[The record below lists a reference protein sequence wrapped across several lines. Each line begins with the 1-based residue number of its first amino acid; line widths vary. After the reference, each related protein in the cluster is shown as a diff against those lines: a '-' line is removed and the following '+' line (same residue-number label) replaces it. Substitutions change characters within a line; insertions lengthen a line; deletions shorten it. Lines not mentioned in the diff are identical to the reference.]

1 MHKIVKFFSL
11 IVLPLLFLSLPVQ
24 AAGLS
29 DYRLGSGDR
38 IKLQVYGEEEMTV
51 ETLLSDAGTISY
63 PFLGELEILGM
74 TVGQL
79 EAKVISGLKPDYFV
93 QPQVT
98 VTILEYR
105 QFFINGEVERPG
117 GYAFQPGLSIRKAVS
132 LAGGFTER
140 ASKNLVT
147 VISDGE
153 GDKEE
158 REEELNSPVAP
169 GDIITVEQSFF

>member
-63 PFLGELEILGM
+63 PFLGELRILGM

-79 EAKVISGLKPDYFV
+79 ESKVISGLKPDYFV
-93 QPQVT
+93 EPQVT

-105 QFFINGEVERPG
+105 QFFINGEVEKPG

-140 ASKNLVT
+140 ASKKLVM
-147 VISDGE
+147 VISDGD

-158 REEELNSPVAP
+158 REEKLNSPVAP

>member
-1 MHKIVKFFSL
+1 MQKILTFIS
-11 IVLPLLFLSLPVQ
+11 IIALLFAVQ
-24 AAGLS
+24 TQAQTAGLS
-29 DYRLGSGDR
+29 DYRLGSGDK

-63 PFLGELEILGM
+63 PFLGELQILGL

-79 EAKVISGLKPDYFV
+79 ETKVIAGLKPDYFV

-98 VTILEYR
+98 VTILQYR
-105 QFFINGEVERPG
+105 QFFINGEVEKPG

-140 ASKNLVT
+140 ASKKLVM
-147 VISDGE
+147 VISDGDSE
-153 GDKEE
+153 QEE
-158 REEELNSPVAP
+158 REEELNSPVKP

>member
-11 IVLPLLFLSLPVQ
+11 IALPLLFLSLPVQ

-63 PFLGELEILGM
+63 PFLGELQILGM

-98 VTILEYR
+98 VTIIEYR
-105 QFFINGEVERPG
+105 QFLLMAKWKSPEAMPF
-117 GYAFQPGLSIRKAVS
+117 S
-132 LAGGFTER
+132 LVYR
-140 ASKNLVT
+140 SV
-147 VISDGE
+147 
-153 GDKEE
+153 
-158 REEELNSPVAP
+158 RRCHWPVALLNALRK
-169 GDIITVEQSFF
+169 S